1 MNTRI
6 LIVDDEP
13 AIVNA
18 LTGILED
25 EGYDVFSATSGQEA
39 LKLIKA
45 EIPDMVFLD
54 IWMPEMDGIE
64 TLRRALE
71 IVSGLSDGARI
82 VTHPSDTLVD
92 GTSVRV
98 AGTPVPA
105 ASTAPRRQLAK
116 R

>member
-25 EGYDVFSATSGQEA
+25 EGYDVFSAKSGQEA
-39 LKLIKA
+39 LKLIKT

-54 IWMPEMDGIE
+54 IWMPEMDGI
-64 TLRRALE
+64 ALLKE
-71 IVSGLSDGARI
+71 MAYQMR
-82 VTHPSDTLVD
+82 
-92 GTSVRV
+92 
-98 AGTPVPA
+98 
-105 ASTAPRRQLAK
+105 
-116 R
+116 